1 MALEEIQMRD
11 HLGIDSQL
19 EEGRA
24 TDAERVLE
32 RPRSLYPLRAG
43 AKGPHVRGGASVSQ
57 KA

>member
-1 MALEEIQMRD
+1 MRD